1 MARSMKELV
10 LHMRSPESGS
20 LGQGVRYAIAGSG
33 VAAVYVLTT
42 LFLAN
47 VAGLHFQAALV
58 IGYGVAVTTHFF
70 AQRHFVWADGQAFA
84 LPVGRQARRYLTV
97 TLTQYAVTALS
108 TSLLPSALSLPT
120 NLVYVATVVC
130 VTGVAFLLLRSRVF
144 HPEQRAT

>member
-1 MARSMKELV
+1 MKELV

-20 LGQGVRYAIAGSG
+20 LGQGIRYAIAGTG
-33 VAAVYVLTT
+33 VAAVYMLTT

-47 VAGLHFQAALV
+47 VAGLPFQVALV

-70 AQRHFVWADGQAFA
+70 TQRHFVWAHAQTFA
-84 LPVGRQARRYLTV
+84 LPVGRQARRYLTI
-97 TLTQYAVTALS
+97 TLAQYGVTALS
-108 TSLLPSALSLPT
+108 TAVLPSALGLPT

-144 HPEQRAT
+144 HPEKHPT